1 MTNNL
6 EIAKNLFL
14 ASLEF
19 QKNGDLVGAIKNLEE
34 AYDLYPSR
42 ESIINNLIIL
52 YFLTDNTERLSNLL
66 HKLEKN
72 GNVKHKQLGHL
83 YLEFLNNNFK
93 NCINLS
99 HSFLATN
106 PDLEIQIIGILIK
119 AYFRVGDISNML
131 TYSRKFL
138 KNKNNYNQKLFAVGN
153 AMLCLSK
160 PRAAKWYIEKS
171 LNLNFDRN
179 FALDLGFCY
188 LQLKDF
194 KKGFNFLGKRFT
206 GIHSKIQLF
215 KETPELENLNNIQQK
230 KIVVWYEQGIGD
242 TLQFA
247 RYIKPLKKYQPNI
260 TFVIQDK
267 LLDLFKEFD
276 ADINIVSYNDVKNE
290 KFHFQTSLLNLI
302 PLLNSGYEEI
312 PYEKLKFNFALT
324 NSPNS
329 SNKFKVGFAHS
340 GNSEYSR
347 DLYRS
352 IQSNIFKELFNLP
365 NIEFFKLN
373 SKFED
378 YIEQYENIF
387 DYGHLSI
394 YEIAQKLSGFDL
406 VITTDTFLVHLCG
419 SLNVKC
425 ILILNYNSDWR
436 WFDDSKHTNWYPSV
450 RIIKQKKI
458 FKWEPIIKTLMR
470 FLKKKSNISI
480 K

>member
-1 MTNNL
+1 VTDNL
-6 EIAKNLFL
+6 ETAKNLFL

-19 QKNGDLVGAIKNLEE
+19 QQNGDLVRAIKSLEE

-42 ESIINNLIIL
+42 ESIINNLILL
-52 YFLTDNTERLSNLL
+52 YFSTNDSERLSNLI
-66 HKLEKN
+66 HKIEN
-72 GNVKHKQLGHL
+72 DGNVKYKQLGHL
-83 YLEFLNNNFK
+83 YLEFLNNNFQ

-99 HSFLATN
+99 HSLLVTN
-106 PDLEIQIIGILIK
+106 LGLEIQIIDILIK

-131 TYSRKFL
+131 TYSRKYL
-138 KNKNNYNQKLFAVGN
+138 KNKSNYNQKLFAVGN

-171 LNLNFDRN
+171 LKLNFDRN

-194 KKGFNFLGKRFT
+194 KNGFNFLEKRFE
-206 GIHSKIQLF
+206 GYHSKIQLF
-215 KETPELENLNNIQQK
+215 KETPQLENLNNIQQK

-247 RYIKPLKKYQPNI
+247 RYIKLLKKYQPNI

-276 ADINIVSYNDVKNE
+276 SNINIVSYDDVKNE
-290 KFHFQTSLLNLI
+290 KFDFQSSLLNLI
-302 PLLNSGYEEI
+302 PLLNSSYEEI
-312 PYEKLKFNFALT
+312 PYEKLKLSFALT
-324 NSPNS
+324 NS

-340 GNSEYSR
+340 GNPEYSR

-352 IQSNIFKELFNLP
+352 IQSNIFQELFNLP

-378 YIEQYENIF
+378 YIENYENIF

-394 YEIAQKLSGFDL
+394 YEIAQKLSGFNL

-425 ILILNYNSDWR
+425 ILLLNYNSDWR
-436 WFDDSKHTNWYPSV
+436 WFDDIKHTQWYPSV
-450 RIIKQKKI
+450 RILKQKKI
-458 FKWEPIIKTLMR
+458 LKWEPIIKTLMR
-470 FLKKKSNISI
+470 FLKKKSNIFI

>member
-6 EIAKNLFL
+6 EIAKKLFL

-19 QKNGDLVGAIKNLEE
+19 QQNGDLVRAIKSLEE

-52 YFLTDNTERLSNLL
+52 YFSTDDTERLSNLL
-66 HKLEKN
+66 HKLEN
-72 GNVKHKQLGHL
+72 DGNVKHKQLGHL
-83 YLEFLNNNFK
+83 YLEFLNNNFQ

-106 PDLEIQIIGILIK
+106 PGLEIQIIDILIK

-131 TYSRKFL
+131 IYSRKYL
-138 KNKNNYNQKLFAVGN
+138 QNKSNYNQKLFAIGN

-171 LNLNFDRN
+171 LKLNFDRN
-179 FALDLGFCY
+179 YALDLGFCY

-194 KKGFNFLGKRFT
+194 KNGFNFLEKRFE
-206 GIHSKIQLF
+206 GYHSKIQLF
-215 KETPELENLNNIQQK
+215 KETPQLENLNNIQQK

-247 RYIKPLKKYQPNI
+247 RYIKLLKKYQPNI
-260 TFVIQDK
+260 TFVIQNK

-276 ADINIVSYNDVKNE
+276 ADIDIVSYDDVKTE
-290 KFHFQTSLLNLI
+290 KFDFQTSLLNLI
-302 PLLNSGYEEI
+302 PLLNSSYEQI
-312 PYEKLKFNFALT
+312 PYEKLKFNFSLT
-324 NSPNS
+324 NS
-329 SNKFKVGFAHS
+329 SNIFKVGFAHS
-340 GNSEYSR
+340 GNAGYSR

-352 IQSNIFKELFNLP
+352 IQSNIFEELFTLP
-365 NIEFFKLN
+365 NIKFFKLN

-378 YIEQYENIF
+378 YIEKYENIF

-394 YEIAQKLSGFDL
+394 YEISQKLAEFDL

-425 ILILNYNSDWR
+425 ILLLNYNSDWR
-436 WFDDSKHTNWYPSV
+436 WFDDRRHTKWYPSV
-450 RIIKQKKI
+450 RIMKQNKI
-458 FKWEPIIKTLMR
+458 LEWKPIIKTLMR
-470 FLKKKSNISI
+470 FLKKKSNIFI

>member
-6 EIAKNLFL
+6 EIAKKLFL

-19 QKNGDLVGAIKNLEE
+19 QQNGDLVRAIKSLEE

-52 YFLTDNTERLSNLL
+52 YFSTDDSERLSNLL
-66 HKLEKN
+66 HKLEN
-72 GNVKHKQLGHL
+72 DGNVKHKQLGHL
-83 YLEFLNNNFK
+83 YLEFLNNNFQ

-99 HSFLATN
+99 HTFLATN
-106 PDLEIQIIGILIK
+106 LGLEIQIIDILIK

-131 TYSRKFL
+131 IYSRKYL
-138 KNKNNYNQKLFAVGN
+138 QNKSNYSQKLFAIGN
-153 AMLCLSK
+153 AILCLSK

-171 LNLNFDRN
+171 LKLNFDRN
-179 FALDLGFCY
+179 YALDLGFCY

-194 KKGFNFLGKRFT
+194 KNGFNFLEKRFE
-206 GIHSKIQLF
+206 GYHSKIQLF
-215 KETPELENLNNIQQK
+215 KETPQLENLNNIQQK

-247 RYIKPLKKYQPNI
+247 RYIKLLKKYQPNI
-260 TFVIQDK
+260 TFVIQNK

-276 ADINIVSYNDVKNE
+276 ADIDIVSYDDVKTE
-290 KFHFQTSLLNLI
+290 KFDFQTSLLNLI
-302 PLLNSGYEEI
+302 PLLNSSYEEI
-312 PYEKLKFNFALT
+312 PYEKLNFNFSLT
-324 NSPNS
+324 NS
-329 SNKFKVGFAHS
+329 SNIFKVGFAHS
-340 GNSEYSR
+340 GNAEYSR

-352 IQSNIFKELFNLP
+352 IQSNIFEELFTLP
-365 NIEFFKLN
+365 NIKFFKLN

-378 YIEQYENIF
+378 YIEKYENIF

-394 YEIAQKLSGFDL
+394 YEISQKLAEFDL

-425 ILILNYNSDWR
+425 ILLLNYNSDWR
-436 WFDDSKHTNWYPSV
+436 WFDDRRHTKWYPSV
-450 RIIKQKKI
+450 RIMKQNKI
-458 FKWEPIIKTLMR
+458 LEWKPIIKTLMR
-470 FLKKKSNISI
+470 FLKKKSNIFI

>member
-1 MTNNL
+1 MTDNL
-6 EIAKNLFL
+6 ETAKNLFL

-19 QKNGDLVGAIKNLEE
+19 QQNGDLVRAIKSLEE
-34 AYDLYPSR
+34 AHDLYPSR

-52 YFLTDNTERLSNLL
+52 YFSTDNTERLSNLL
-66 HKLEKN
+66 HKLEN
-72 GNVKHKQLGHL
+72 VGNVKHKQLGHL
-83 YLEFLNNNFK
+83 YLEFLNYNFQ

-99 HSFLATN
+99 HTFLATN
-106 PDLEIQIIGILIK
+106 LGLEIQIIDILIK

-131 TYSRKFL
+131 TYSRKYL
-138 KNKNNYNQKLFAVGN
+138 KNKSNYNQKLFAVGN

-171 LNLNFDRN
+171 LKLNFDRN

-194 KKGFNFLGKRFT
+194 KNGFNFLEKRFK
-206 GIHSKIQLF
+206 GYHSKIQLF
-215 KETPELENLNNIQQK
+215 KETPQLENLNNIQQK

-247 RYIKPLKKYQPNI
+247 RYIKLLKEYQPNI
-260 TFVIQDK
+260 TFVIQEK

-276 ADINIVSYNDVKNE
+276 AEINIVSYNDVKNE
-290 KFHFQTSLLNLI
+290 KFDFQTSLLNLI

-312 PYEKLKFNFALT
+312 PYEKLQFSFTLT
-324 NSPNS
+324 NS

-340 GNSEYSR
+340 GNPEYSR

-352 IQSNIFKELFNLP
+352 IQSNTFEELFNLP

-373 SKFED
+373 SKFEN
-378 YIEQYENIF
+378 YIEKYENIF

-394 YEIAQKLSGFDL
+394 FEIAQKLSGFDL

-436 WFDDSKHTNWYPSV
+436 WFDDSKHTKWYPSV

-458 FKWEPIIKTLMR
+458 LKWEPIIKTLMR
-470 FLKKKSNISI
+470 FLKKKSNIFI